1 MFCPKCSTID
11 DKVIDSRLSREG
23 HSIRRRRECLS
34 CGHRFTTYEEIE
46 RMELLA
52 VKRDGRREVL
62 DRQKLLSSFVKACE
76 KRPVSLETLELLVE
90 TILQDLD
97 SLQQRE
103 IPTKLIG
110 DKVMEQLRTVDAVA
124 YVRYASVYR
133 CFEEVGEFIE
143 EIQNLSSH
151 STEAAKGF
159 VASVFGASSIRHTPS
174 SCAPS
179 IDSQL
184 PSRSPFGLPCSDS
197 SHSFPATVIPCPSSA
212 SANLKTGFQSF
223 HLEA

>member
-23 HSIRRRRECLS
+23 HSIRRRRECLG

-52 VKRDGRREVL
+52 VKRDGRREIL
-62 DRQKLLSSFVKACE
+62 DRKKLLSSFMKACE
-76 KRPVSLETLELLVE
+76 KRPIALETMELLVE

-110 DKVMEQLRTVDAVA
+110 DKVMKQLRTIDAIA

-133 CFEEVGEFIE
+133 CFEELGEFIE
-143 EIQNLSSH
+143 EIESLS
-151 STEAAKGF
+151 TG
-159 VASVFGASSIRHTPS
+159 
-174 SCAPS
+174 
-179 IDSQL
+179 
-184 PSRSPFGLPCSDS
+184 
-197 SHSFPATVIPCPSSA
+197 TVEKLQD
-212 SANLKTGFQSF
+212 NR
-223 HLEA
+223 

>member
-23 HSIRRRRECLS
+23 HSIRRRRECLG

-52 VKRDGRREVL
+52 VKRDGRREIL
-62 DRQKLLSSFVKACE
+62 DRKKLLSSFMKACE
-76 KRPVSLETLELLVE
+76 KRPIALETMELLVE

-110 DKVMEQLRTVDAVA
+110 DKVMKQPDIFKFFPESYFFSGFLNVPFLR
-124 YVRYASVYR
+124 
-133 CFEEVGEFIE
+133 
-143 EIQNLSSH
+143 LSSLIPSLLSHH
-151 STEAAKGF
+151 SHPLQFGFFLLYSGF
-159 VASVFGASSIRHTPS
+159 VSIRFIADWVTLNVPRSVFIPPS
-174 SCAPS
+174 
-179 IDSQL
+179 L
-184 PSRSPFGLPCSDS
+184 
-197 SHSFPATVIPCPSSA
+197 VIVPLYTIPR
-212 SANLKTGFQSF
+212 
-223 HLEA
+223 